1 MKDKSGQGKKS
12 SFLDNLTR
20 GISDLMGGK
29 KKQNSGE
36 YKTDNKDE
44 DKRAMELLSGV
55 NKPATPGATRMMMKD
70 NFDELVK
77 SLTKDPIPYLRKY
90 AALRLGELGDK
101 KAIEYLLGGIRD
113 ENIEV
118 RMASAQALGKLAD
131 ESLVEKMI
139 ETLKD
144 TNDYLRE
151 QTIQVLASMGEI
163 SVPPLIR
170 SLKSKN
176 WMLPYCAVKALGRIK
191 DPGSVKALIELLEDD
206 SNVYVQKAAIDA
218 LEKMGAESEEALF
231 IGLGHEAGYVRE
243 KIAQIMAKTSSE
255 KCIERLK
262 EAIEQESDDRTRE
275 RMTECLKKME
285 VRFNISKE

>member
-1 MKDKSGQGKKS
+1 MKEKTNPVKKS

-36 YKTDNKDE
+36 DKTDGKDE
-44 DKRAMELLSGV
+44 DKRAMELLCGGS
-55 NKPATPGATRMMMKD
+55 KPATPGATRMMVKD

-118 RMASAQALGKLAD
+118 RMASAQALGKLGD
-131 ESLVEKMI
+131 ESLVERMI

-144 TNDYLRE
+144 SNDYLRE
-151 QTIQVLASMGEI
+151 QTIQVLSSMGEL

-170 SLKSKN
+170 TLKSNN
-176 WMLPYCAVKALGRIK
+176 WMLPYSAVRALGLIK
-191 DPGSVKALIELLEDD
+191 DSRAIKALIELIEDD
-206 SNVYVQKAAIDA
+206 SNVYVQKAAIEA
-218 LEKMGAESEEALF
+218 LEKMGPQGEEELSS
-231 IGLGHEAGYVRE
+231 GLIHEAGYVRE
-243 KIAQIMAKTSSE
+243 RIAQIIAKSGSQQ
-255 KCIERLK
+255 CIERLK
-262 EAIEQESDDRTRE
+262 GAIEQESDDRTKE

>member
-1 MKDKSGQGKKS
+1 MKDVREKKS
-12 SFLDNLTR
+12 SFFSNLTK

-29 KKQNSGE
+29 KKQNAVE
-36 YKTDNKDE
+36 EKNDMIDE
-44 DKRAMELLSGV
+44 DKKARELLAGV
-55 NKPATPGATRMMMKD
+55 TKPATPGATRMMMKD
-70 NFDELVK
+70 NFDELVT

-101 KAIEYLLGGIRD
+101 KAIEYLLAGIRD

-144 TNDYLRE
+144 SNDYLRE
-151 QTIQVLASMGEI
+151 QTIQVLSSMGEL

-170 SLKSKN
+170 SLKSHN
-176 WMLPYCAVKALGRIK
+176 WMLPYCAVRALGLIK
-191 DPGSVKALIELLEDD
+191 DKRSIKALIDLVEDD

-218 LEKMGAESEEALF
+218 LEKMGKEGEEELSAGLSHES
-231 IGLGHEAGYVRE
+231 GYVRE
-243 KIAQIMAKTSSE
+243 KIAQIMAKSGS
-255 KCIERLK
+255 KDCIDRLQ
-262 EAIEQESDDRTRE
+262 EAIDRESDNRTKD
-275 RMTECLKKME
+275 RMTECLKKLE
-285 VRFNISKE
+285 VRFNISRE